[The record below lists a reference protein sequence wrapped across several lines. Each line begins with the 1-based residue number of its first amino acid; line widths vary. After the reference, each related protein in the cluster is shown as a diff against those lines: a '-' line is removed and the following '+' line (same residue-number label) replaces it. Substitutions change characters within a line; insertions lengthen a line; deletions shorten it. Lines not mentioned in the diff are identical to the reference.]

1 MTSYDPRPSGATAA
15 DRAAGGQFS
24 ARRSEADDRS
34 VGEILGDIAGDLT
47 SLVRQELDLAKTELK
62 DEAGRAGKGA
72 GMLGGAAIAGLLA
85 LIALTFTLIWLLD
98 NWMPVELAALI
109 LTAVW
114 GLVAAVLALRGRK
127 ELRQLTPPL
136 DTTQQTLKED
146 VQWARAQKNDS

>member
-1 MTSYDPRPSGATAA
+1 MTSYDPRTSGATAA
-15 DRAAGGQFS
+15 DRFPGAPVSAG
-24 ARRSEADDRS
+24 RSEGDDRS

-136 DTTQQTLKED
+136 ETTQQTLKED

>member
-1 MTSYDPRPSGATAA
+1 MTSYDPRTSGATAA
-15 DRAAGGQFS
+15 DRVPGAQVSAARSGG
-24 ARRSEADDRS
+24 DDRS

-136 DTTQQTLKED
+136 ETTQQTLKED
-146 VQWARAQKNDS
+146 VQWAKAQKNDS